1 MNETQKKNHLMFNCP
16 SALDKLPTYA
26 RFWLQ
31 RNLNEI
37 PIEVPKRV
45 NCMTASGKNAECHWN
60 VNALVQIYGGSSL
73 GGLAISVVNNA
84 VYLTDHTVWI
94 TPEKK
99 LVDVTFTSDDAKS
112 SILLPM
118 KQQTQYGLTSI
129 LLCSDYKRRGIY
141 LDYQSDAVNQE
152 LASQCKLSTVI
163 FQGKTYLIGPSSR
176 FKKYMIFSLKA
187 DWTQVEKDALKR
199 ADFTLPSKFTGK
211 YWSQIVQE
219 KMSLQTQ
226 SH

>member
-1 MNETQKKNHLMFNCP
+1 MTSKNHLMFNCS

-26 RFWLQ
+26 RFWL
-31 RNLNEI
+31 RKNLNEI

-60 VNALVQIYGGSSL
+60 VNALMQIYGGSSL
-73 GGLAISVVNNA
+73 GGFAISVGNNA

-94 TPEKK
+94 TPENK
-99 LVDVTFTSDDAKS
+99 LVDVTFTSDDATS

-118 KQQTQYGLTSI
+118 KQHTQYGLTSI
-129 LLCSDYKRRGIY
+129 LLCSDYKKRGIY

-152 LASQCKLSTVI
+152 LARSCNLATIV
-163 FQGKTYLIGPSSR
+163 FQDRTYLTVPSSR
-176 FKKYMIFSLKA
+176 FKRNMIFSYKTDPA
-187 DWTQVEKDALKR
+187 KVEKDALNR
-199 ADFTLPSKFTGK
+199 ADFALPSKFTGK

-219 KMSLQTQ
+219 RMSLHTP